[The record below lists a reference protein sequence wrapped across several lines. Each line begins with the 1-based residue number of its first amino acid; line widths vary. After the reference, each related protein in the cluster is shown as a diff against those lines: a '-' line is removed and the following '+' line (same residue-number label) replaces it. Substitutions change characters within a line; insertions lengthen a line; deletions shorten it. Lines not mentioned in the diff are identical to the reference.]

1 MEWRILM
8 WQRVC
13 VVALAAFVFV
23 VGMFVLTPTP
33 SFAAESCPNAA
44 RRVEQPFGPELPDC
58 RAYEL
63 VSPEPVKFGGQDAM
77 EPKSRNRARAA
88 LSGEA
93 FTFTSNG
100 TLESPEGAII
110 ENQLMSRRGP
120 DGWSTQSITPPF
132 EPAQS
137 EGAESAYEATAFNPE
152 LTEGLAATTEAM
164 DGGPPTSF
172 ESGAREWDLYLT
184 DFAPGAY
191 QYLGQSVH
199 PDDATSDLTHVVMG
213 EYGHLSESIDG
224 HSYTV
229 SVENDG
235 ALMSA
240 SAGAP
245 AASYSYGAAGQKDTW
260 HAASSEDS
268 RVYFS
273 SPFVDDKE
281 NQLYVRVNSEMPQ
294 SALAVP
300 EAHASGTL
308 AAGSDAVT
316 SLSPILSG
324 EDYVELVAGSK
335 EAQLVLVT
343 EGEPPTPGQS
353 IAGSG
358 IPAGTEVVGVSGGT
372 ITLSAA
378 ATVTEKSEV
387 VTYRADTFRVGEQVE
402 GYGIAPGTTVTG
414 VSAGGLTLSAPADV
428 SEGLVALRGGGEC
441 VEAAKA
447 CTIEVSASQRSTPD
461 THGLK
466 LARYWGASANG
477 QLVYFTSNA
486 ELTNNAY
493 TGEEDNA
500 ANLYQY
506 DLENG
511 QLTDLTVDTEEATS
525 GAAVK
530 GVVQMSEDGSYVYF
544 VALGALRGP
553 HGEVLSNV
561 EGAEPVAGED
571 NMYLY
576 HDGETR
582 FIAMLASGDRS
593 DWDPVIADAS
603 VGAGPA
609 VNSAVMSASSEYL
622 AFVSEASL
630 TGYDNVQREAGDCEG
645 RVVPETS
652 LPGTENCREV
662 FLYDAA
668 DRALTCVSCNPSGE
682 QPSGP
687 SELRQLTTH
696 DFTEYV
702 PRNVLDDG
710 TVFFD
715 SDDNLVPE
723 ASEARENV
731 YEYEGGHV
739 YPISDVTG
747 EYESFFLDAS
757 ASGSDV
763 FFATANNLIP
773 KLTGSSDNIGIY
785 DARVDGGFPPPP
797 VSSSCGGAESCKPPE
812 SAQSN
817 WSEASAVLSGSGNL
831 PSVPVT
837 AGKPVVLA
845 KKAVRC
851 PKGKRLSRGKCV
863 KQKRKR
869 TARRAKKSSGGKRR
883 VSR

>member
-13 VVALAAFVFV
+13 VVALAAFVLV
-23 VGMFVLTPTP
+23 VGVFVLTPTP

-44 RRVEQPFGPELPDC
+44 RRTEQPFGPELPDC

-63 VSPEPVKFGGQDAM
+63 VSPEPAKFDGQDAT
-77 EPKSRNRARAA
+77 EPNAKNRARAA

-93 FTFTSNG
+93 FTFSSNG
-100 TLESPEGAII
+100 TLEGPEGAVI
-110 ENQLMSRRGP
+110 ENQLLSRRGS

-132 EPAQS
+132 EPAQT
-137 EGAESAYEATAFNPE
+137 EGPESAYEATAFTPE
-152 LTEGLAATTEAM
+152 LTEGLAATSEAM
-164 DGGPPTSF
+164 DGGLPTPF
-172 ESGAREWDLYLT
+172 ESGTREQDVYLT

-191 QYLGQSVH
+191 QYLGQSYQ
-199 PDDATSDLTHVVMG
+199 PIDATSDLTHVVMG
-213 EYGHLSESIDG
+213 EYGDLSESIDG

-229 SVENDG
+229 GVENDG

-240 SAGAP
+240 TAGAP
-245 AASYSYGAAGQKDTW
+245 ASAGSQSFALQRDVW
-260 HAASSEDS
+260 HAASSEGS

-273 SPFVDDKE
+273 SPFIDDEE
-281 NQLYVRVNSEMPQ
+281 NQLYVRVNSEMMQ
-294 SALAVP
+294 SAVAVP

-308 AAGSDAVT
+308 AAGSDVVT

-324 EDYVELVAGSK
+324 EDYVDLVAGSK

-343 EGEPPTPGQS
+343 EGEPPAPGQP

-387 VTYRADTFRVGEQVE
+387 DTYRADTFRVGEQVE

-428 SEGLVALRGGGEC
+428 SEGSVALRGGGEC

-477 QLVYFTSNA
+477 QLVYFTSKA

-511 QLTDLTVDTEEATS
+511 QLTDLTVDNEEATS

-553 HGEVLSNV
+553 QGEALSSV

-582 FIAMLASGDRS
+582 FVATLASGDSS
-593 DWDPVIADAS
+593 DWDNGSDAK

-609 VNSAVMSASSEYL
+609 MNSAVMSANNEYL
-622 AFVSEASL
+622 AFLSEASL
-630 TGYDNVQREAGDCEG
+630 TGYDNVQRQPGDCAG
-645 RVVPETS
+645 RKVVETG
-652 LPGTENCREV
+652 LRGTENCVEIY
-662 FLYDAA
+662 LYDAA
-668 DRALTCVSCNPSGE
+668 NRALTCVSCNPSGE

-687 SELRQLTTH
+687 SGLRQPTAR

-715 SDDNLVPE
+715 SDDDLVAE
-723 ASEARENV
+723 ASETRENV

-757 ASGSDV
+757 ASGHDV
-763 FFATANNLIP
+763 FFATSNDLIP
-773 KLTGSSDNIGIY
+773 GLTEGSDNISIY
-785 DARVDGGFPPPP
+785 DARVDGGFPSPS
-797 VSSSCGGAESCKPPE
+797 VSSSCSGAESCKPPE

-831 PSVPVT
+831 PPVPVV
-837 AGKPVVLA
+837 ASKPVVLA
-845 KKAVRC
+845 KKTVKC
-851 PKGKRLSRGKCV
+851 PKGGRLSRGKCV
-863 KQKRKR
+863 KQRRKR
-869 TARRAKKSSGGKRR
+869 TARKAKKSSEGKRGVNR
-883 VSR
+883 